1 MSDSDKQVSNDKAVP
16 FFARYLEGQFC
27 EDVSEEEMES
37 VHGGLSVISTP
48 AKDGMVMTLKFPSDN
63 EENGSGVTEKY
74 PSDKED
80 CGGGVAVT
88 KKHPSDNEEVA
99 VTLKYPSDGDDY
111 ISTIK

>member
-27 EDVSEEEMES
+27 EDVSEEEMET
-37 VHGGLSVISTP
+37 VHGGSTVISTP
-48 AKDGMVMTLKFPSDN
+48 IKGGIAITLKYPSDN
-63 EENGSGVTEKY
+63 EDGGSGVTEKY

-88 KKHPSDNEEVA
+88 KKYPSDNEEY
-99 VTLKYPSDGDDY
+99 VTTQKFPSDGEDR
-111 ISTIK
+111 